1 MTVAPHLAGRM
12 APLYEPFEYFVDA
25 KAAADFPM
33 TSRKHVRWRVRVHSS
48 PPLDPTS
55 QKKEWRFLLSELR
68 EYMLKCRQRPPEHK
82 QQGGFDAQV

>member
-33 TSRKHVRWRVRVHSS
+33 TSRKHVRWRVRDAFLAHAGPNLAEKGVALSPVRTAGVHVKV
-48 PPLDPTS
+48 PP
-55 QKKEWRFLLSELR
+55 
-68 EYMLKCRQRPPEHK
+68 
-82 QQGGFDAQV
+82 AAA